1 MHMVILTYNTLL
13 RHPNQPPNLFLGWGF
28 FYDSCNLRGIDHIF
42 DLFFDV
48 LPGPSYCPALKTNH
62 LDTNYLFVALF
73 VNLLVGLLLSE
84 AEALDVVVVVVPYDP
99 CHVVVAPYDPCHA
112 AVVVL
117 VCFAYPHYP
126 FVNVVVVV
134 VVAAVGADS

>member
-1 MHMVILTYNTLL
+1 MV
-13 RHPNQPPNLFLGWGF
+13 
-28 FYDSCNLRGIDHIF
+28 
-42 DLFFDV
+42 
-48 LPGPSYCPALKTNH
+48 
-62 LDTNYLFVALF
+62 LFVT
-73 VNLLVGLLLSE
+73 LLVGLWLSE
-84 AEALDVVVVVVPYDP
+84 VVALDVVVVVPYDP

-134 VVAAVGADS
+134 VAAAVGADS